1 MEHIHYV
8 RALDVAVL
16 GEPGRHLRAGYTIGE
31 ESVRVDYEG
40 MRAKESGVE
49 SAGGHGRRTVGKR
62 RNQESGTWGKRI
74 GGHRKAGRAVA

>member
-1 MEHIHYV
+1 MSPYSENPAAI
-8 RALDVAVL
+8 L
-16 GEPGRHLRAGYTIGE
+16 GLGTRSERTECPGW
-31 ESVRVDYEG
+31 YEG